1 MNAPR
6 LFNRRMRTTEDRRP
20 MTDNGHPSTVVSYH
34 ELLDKERIRCR
45 NRCLVWCLEEC
56 WGYSTD

>member
-1 MNAPR
+1 
-6 LFNRRMRTTEDRRP
+6 